1 MGMKLTLERK
11 PFGDFWMNC
20 MLNQAFSIAQ
30 SVHPSYRDA
39 AYLNLYR
46 YFRWEAAT
54 DREFRYPTIDS
65 LYYLSDTEWEKF
77 PLTGVIR
84 RIVPMHFRDESRM
97 LDEIRD
103 VLRSGRNLSLN
114 VDLFGWLPDSMAWQK
129 FHWYHYSLFNGFDE
143 EKGVFYVI
151 DDTLAGY
158 GEHEVPEERVREAFA
173 QSEYKL
179 DPGYA
184 GPACYVYELQPD
196 IVPFELRLE
205 EVAAHAD
212 RLSQELEAFG
222 MDGMWRVDEAPGE
235 KREQQLTYGL
245 VGINIIVN
253 RQEANAGLLERLR
266 LKKLLEDE
274 LLDELDEQL
283 GRIREGWAALK
294 QRFAD
299 GSFRR
304 ERDAELAERLL
315 ARERELWSR
324 LAAEA

>member
-1 MGMKLTLERK
+1 MAG
-11 PFGDFWMNC
+11 
-20 MLNQAFSIAQ
+20 
-30 SVHPSYRDA
+30 
-39 AYLNLYR
+39 
-46 YFRWEAAT
+46 
-54 DREFRYPTIDS
+54 
-65 LYYLSDTEWEKF
+65 
-77 PLTGVIR
+77 R
-84 RIVPMHFRDESRM
+84 R
-97 LDEIRD
+97 
-103 VLRSGRNLSLN
+103 G
-114 VDLFGWLPDSMAWQK
+114 A
-129 FHWYHYSLFNGFDE
+129 
-143 EKGVFYVI
+143 
-151 DDTLAGY
+151 
-158 GEHEVPEERVREAFA
+158 
-173 QSEYKL
+173 
-179 DPGYA
+179 
-184 GPACYVYELQPD
+184 
-196 IVPFELRLE
+196 
-205 EVAAHAD
+205 
-212 RLSQELEAFG
+212 
-222 MDGMWRVDEAPGE
+222 GE

>member
-1 MGMKLTLERK
+1 MKLTLERK
-11 PFGDFWMNC
+11 PFRDFWMNC

-46 YFRWEAAT
+46 YFRWQAAT
-54 DREFRYPTIDS
+54 DREFRYPTIDT
-65 LYYLSDTEWEKF
+65 LYYMSDTEWEKF

-84 RIVPMHFRDESRM
+84 RIEPRHFRDESRM
-97 LDEIRD
+97 LEELRE
-103 VLRSGRNLSLN
+103 VLRSGLSLSLN

-129 FHWYHYSLFNGFDE
+129 FHWFHYSLFNGFDE

-158 GEHEVPEERVREAFA
+158 GEHEVSEATVLEAFA
-173 QSEYKL
+173 QSEYKI
-179 DPGYA
+179 DPSYG
-184 GPACYVYELQPD
+184 GPAYYVYHLQPD
-196 IVPFELRLE
+196 VRPFELALE

-212 RLSQELEAFG
+212 RLSQELESFD
-222 MDGMWRVDEAPGE
+222 MDGMWLVEEQDAA

-245 VGINIIVN
+245 VGITIIVN
-253 RQEANAGLLERLR
+253 RHEANAGLLALLRERQ
-266 LKKLLEDE
+266 LLEEE

-283 GRIREGWAALK
+283 ARIREGWATLK

-304 ERDAELAERLL
+304 ARETELAERLL